1 MKFSWIMPPN
11 WAALGQQGLHTICI
25 CNPYVTPHSISSQAP
40 LNVGS
45 LACFSNLVRP
55 VVLITEL
62 FCPNDISMADSRSPP
77 TGSLAD
83 GFRLPCTGAH
93 TCVHAH
99 QKRNVLIL
107 LLGCFI
113 MINSYIWQLFF
124 PALEKTHDQMLK
136 RESANATA
144 RTEEILKA
152 GANHLL
158 NYQHPQVHQGSPR
171 REAWLCI
178 LTQVDW
184 KLWLWGSP
192 IWRAQDLGLE
202 ERPNLQPSPFFS
214 YTVGGARLLC
224 WKPGSPWETPLFV
237 ITAWV
242 QCINFITILERAGEA
257 SWVLQEIIKNGEQR
271 NLK

>member
-1 MKFSWIMPPN
+1 M
-11 WAALGQQGLHTICI
+11 GQQGLHTICI
-25 CNPYVTPHSISSQAP
+25 CNPSVTPHSSSSQAP

-62 FCPNDISMADSRSPP
+62 LCPNDISMADSRSPP
-77 TGSLAD
+77 AVSLAD
-83 GFRLPCTGAH
+83 GFRLPCAGAH
-93 TCVHAH
+93 TCVHTH
-99 QKRNVLIL
+99 QKRSVLIL

-152 GANHLL
+152 AANYLL

-171 REAWLCI
+171 REA
-178 LTQVDW
+178 
-184 KLWLWGSP
+184 
-192 IWRAQDLGLE
+192 
-202 ERPNLQPSPFFS
+202 
-214 YTVGGARLLC
+214 
-224 WKPGSPWETPLFV
+224 
-237 ITAWV
+237 
-242 QCINFITILERAGEA
+242 
-257 SWVLQEIIKNGEQR
+257 
-271 NLK
+271 